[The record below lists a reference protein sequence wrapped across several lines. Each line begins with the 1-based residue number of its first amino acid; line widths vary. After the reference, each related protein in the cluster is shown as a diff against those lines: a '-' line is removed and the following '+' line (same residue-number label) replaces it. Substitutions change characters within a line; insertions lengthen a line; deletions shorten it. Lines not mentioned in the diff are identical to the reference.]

1 MQNKIGGGM
10 DKTADNM
17 AKKMYLK
24 NQKENTTRGT
34 KNSPSE
40 NSDEILKLINVLEL
54 IGDRMTENNE
64 VLREQTKCFQSFFD
78 KMVTVEEQNAQ
89 LLQGLLDKIFELNK
103 MNDVVEKIDSKS
115 PASLTIDRPENPN
128 MVKKIDQLSKSDNLH
143 EDVIEKVYLYDVYNG
158 CVSRAN
164 LRSQEKGNF
173 ELRKVG
179 DEYHL
184 FPLMEK
190 NDKLVMQQVAML
202 QPNYDLSGEG
212 SLIQV
217 VSPAIFRK
225 VEDTWFLTSK
235 GSINLS

>member
-1 MQNKIGGGM
+1 M
-10 DKTADNM
+10 DKTADSM
-17 AKKMYLK
+17 AKKICVK
-24 NQKENTTRGT
+24 NQKQNTTRGT
-34 KNSPSE
+34 KNSPDE
-40 NSDEILKLINVLEL
+40 NSDEILKLIHVLEL
-54 IGDRMTENNE
+54 IGERMIENNE

-78 KMVTVEEQNAQ
+78 KMVTVGEQNAQ
-89 LLQGLLDKIFELNK
+89 LLQELKGLSDRIVELNK
-103 MNDVVEKIDSKS
+103 MNDVVEKIDSGS
-115 PASLTIDRPENPN
+115 SASLTIDRSENPN
-128 MVKKIDQLSKSDNLH
+128 IVEEIDQLSNSDKLH
-143 EDVIEKVYLYDVYNG
+143 DEDVIEKVYLYDVHNG
-158 CVSRAN
+158 CVSRIN

-225 VEDTWFLTSK
+225 VEDTWLLTSK
-235 GSINLS
+235 GFINLS